1 MPLMIRPHTLMV
13 RSPDVQVDDLRRANA
28 LDHLAEETR
37 VMGKAEPLG
46 AQATLSAFG
55 VELAEAY
62 RVMVNLEDT
71 DAQTGE
77 PFVFN
82 ALIRVP
88 ELGEW
93 LRVEQL
99 PTRHGA
105 SPLTSHAVILCQ
117 KTTPPGDVLRGE
129 G

>member
-1 MPLMIRPHTLMV
+1 MPLQIRPHTLLV
-13 RSPDVQVDDLRRANA
+13 RAPDVQTDDLRRANA
-28 LDHLAEETR
+28 LDHRAEEAS

-62 RVMVNLEDT
+62 RVMVDLEDA

-105 SPLTSHAVILCQ
+105 SPITSHAIILCQ
-117 KTTPPGDVLRGE
+117 KTTPPGDVYQEAG
-129 G
+129 